1 MGHLCDNCPD
11 PPGVFN
17 LCAVLLHKMLLQ
29 REEEEKEAESEDQP
43 ERTEW

>member
-43 ERTEW
+43 ERIEW